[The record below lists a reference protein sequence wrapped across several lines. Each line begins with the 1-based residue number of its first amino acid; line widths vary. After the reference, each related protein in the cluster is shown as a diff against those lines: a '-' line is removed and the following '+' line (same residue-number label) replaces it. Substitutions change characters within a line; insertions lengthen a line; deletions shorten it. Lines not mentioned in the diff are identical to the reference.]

1 MNNQFDYLIV
11 CEDTAE
17 DLCIAVTELMYSGY
31 EVVGAPFVRDTDA
44 VLFWYQAVERDLA
57 PPPSH

>member
-1 MNNQFDYLIV
+1 MDNQFDYLIV

-17 DLCIAVTELMYSGY
+17 GLCDAVTELLYSGY
-31 EVVGAPFVRDTDA
+31 ETVGAPFVRDTGA
-44 VLFWYQAVERDLA
+44 VLFWYQAVERHLA